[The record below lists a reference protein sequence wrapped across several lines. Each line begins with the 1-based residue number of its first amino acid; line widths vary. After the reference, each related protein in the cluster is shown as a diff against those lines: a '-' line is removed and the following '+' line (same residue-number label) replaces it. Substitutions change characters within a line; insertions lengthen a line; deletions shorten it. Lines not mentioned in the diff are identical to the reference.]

1 MFLNIQNTTLFAPR
15 RLEYDIPKEKVS
27 AEKQRFNKQREM
39 SFNNQEEA
47 LWRLQKLTPIISV
60 LDKPTAPFIEET
72 PYFVLNTFVDFKF
85 GCLLTA
91 FILVFNIIYKYIKM
105 EISKSLLDTPAI

>member
-1 MFLNIQNTTLFAPR
+1 
-15 RLEYDIPKEKVS
+15 
-27 AEKQRFNKQREM
+27 M

-60 LDKPTAPFIEET
+60 LDKPTAPFKEET
-72 PYFVLNTFVDFKF
+72 PYYVLNTFLGFII
-85 GCLLTA
+85 GCLLSA
-91 FILVFNIIYKYIKM
+91 FILVFNIVYKYIKM